1 MRFKGWLPG
10 VVGLLVTGSV
20 VLPARA
26 APITSSAAA
35 VGADAW
41 QSSLTD
47 QIAARHCSHGH
58 GTRHCSGYDPRRVYR
73 YRNGSSDY
81 YEHDSNSLAFGSQR
95 WWDQM
100 LRENRLNSGGGR
112 N

>member
-1 MRFKGWLPG
+1 MRVQRWLLG
-10 VVGLLVTGSV
+10 GVGLFVIGSV
-20 VLPARA
+20 ALPAHA
-26 APITSSAAA
+26 TPITSSLAA

-41 QSSLTD
+41 QSSLAD

-58 GTRHCSGYDPRRVYR
+58 GTRHCSWYHPRRVYR
-73 YRNGSSDY
+73 YRNGNSDY

-100 LRENRLNSGGGR
+100 LRENRLNSGGGK